1 MAEFLVIRLRAA
13 VKSPPSWVIVNHEGA
28 RLGGVEKGSLEL
40 AARRVESRRVVVLVP
55 ATEVLMTSADLPV
68 RGGTKFLQ
76 ALPFALEEQ
85 LAEDVDKLH
94 FAPGVRGEEAQGLP
108 VAVTTR
114 ANMDQW
120 LERLSTAGIR
130 PHVLMP
136 DAYGMR
142 PEPGGVS
149 ALLDRDLVYLRS
161 GSHQPMVFQGLLL
174 DQALAL
180 AGIGVEGATPAA
192 AATRLTVFL
201 GQRRHQGQAE
211 LWNELRQRF
220 ADVEIRLLPQGPLP
234 HLAVNAAR
242 FPDVNLLQGPY
253 APVTSSSALWQP
265 WRVAA
270 SLAAV
275 CVAVALGVQGVQFF
289 KLRAEE
295 ARLDAN
301 IQEVFQSVLPNT
313 PLSTDPR
320 RQLERELEAARGGT
334 SAADRPFL
342 EILSV
347 LGSVLRETPDARV
360 EALSFRD
367 DTMDLRLTVPSVG
380 TLDQIK
386 RLVAERGR
394 LDTEIRSANP
404 RDEAIEGRLTLKE
417 PEA

>member
-13 VKSPPSWVIVNHEGA
+13 ARTPPSWVTVNHEGA
-28 RLGGVEKGSLEL
+28 RLSGVEKGSLEL
-40 AARRVESRRVVVLVP
+40 AARGVESRRVVVLVP

-68 RGGTKFLQ
+68 RGGAKVLQ

-85 LAEDVDKLH
+85 LAEDIDKLH
-94 FAPGVRGEEAQGLP
+94 FAPGVRSEGAQGLP

-114 ANMDQW
+114 SNMDQW
-120 LERLSTAGIR
+120 LERLASAGIR
-130 PHVLMP
+130 PQLMMP
-136 DAYGMR
+136 DAYGLP

-149 ALLDRDLVYLRS
+149 VLLDRDLVYLRR
-161 GSHQPMVFQGLLL
+161 GADQPIVFQGLRL
-174 DQALAL
+174 DQALEL
-180 AGIGVEGATPAA
+180 AGIGVEGAATPA

-201 GQRRHQGQAE
+201 GQRRHQGQSE
-211 LWNELRQRF
+211 LWNDLRERF

-234 HLAVNAAR
+234 HLAVNAVR

-253 APVTSSSALWQP
+253 APVTSSQALWQP
-265 WRVAA
+265 WRLAA

-275 CVAVALGVQGVQFF
+275 CVAVALGVEAVQFF
-289 KLRAEE
+289 KLSAEE
-295 ARLDAN
+295 ARLDAT
-301 IQEVFQSVLPNT
+301 IEQVFHSALPNV

-334 SAADRPFL
+334 GAGERPFL

-347 LGSVLRETPDARV
+347 VGSVLRETPDARV
-360 EALSFRD
+360 EALSFRN

-386 RLVAERGR
+386 RLVAERGQ